1 MKDSSASVRDR
12 LLNIAKEQGLSF
24 QLIIIRYLQER
35 FLYRVSQ
42 SRFRKKFYLKGG
54 ALIYAFGGG
63 KTRYTLD
70 IDLLGKEIV
79 NNTQTVKSA
88 FEEIVSIPCPGDE
101 VWFKPETI
109 HAAIITEQDKYNG
122 IRLLIDAGFHTI
134 KQRMQVDI
142 GFGDVVVP
150 AADNILEYPVLLAGS
165 EVPVLLAY
173 STETLIAEKF
183 QAMIELSL
191 ANSRM
196 KDFYDVH
203 KLIISKKYD
212 ITILNEAVRAIFTN
226 RNTNYTENHSLFS
239 NDFFND
245 QNRIKMWKAFLNKWI
260 LEVIGV
266 MKIFITICKV
276 ELRNKEY
283 RFYYFSSDPG

>member
-1 MKDSSASVRDR
+1 MKDSSASVRAR

-35 FLYRVSQ
+35 LLYRVSQ
-42 SRFRKKFYLKGG
+42 SRYRNKFYLKGDG
-54 ALIYAFGGG
+54 LIYAFSNS

-70 IDLLGKEIV
+70 IDLLGKEIA
-79 NNTQTVKSA
+79 NNTQTIKSA
-88 FEEIVSIPCPGDE
+88 FAEIVSIPCPGDQ

-109 HAAIITEQDKYNG
+109 HADLISEQEKYNG

-142 GFGDVVVP
+142 GFGDVIIP
-150 AADNILEYPVLLAGS
+150 ASDNIIEFPVLLLGS
-165 EVPVLLAY
+165 EIPLLLAY
-173 STETLIAEKF
+173 SAESIIAEKF
-183 QAMIELSL
+183 QAMIELSS

-203 KLIISKKYD
+203 KLIVSQKFDLVTLK
-212 ITILNEAVRAIFTN
+212 EAVRSTFTN
-226 RNTNYTENHSLFS
+226 RNTSYTENHSLFK

-245 QNRIKMWKAFLNKWI
+245 QNRLKMWRAFLNKIGQDNDLSFSEVKETIFSTLKPIWEE
-260 LEVIGV
+260 LE
-266 MKIFITICKV
+266 
-276 ELRNKEY
+276 Y
-283 RFYYFSSDPG
+283 H